1 MQRKLT
7 CIICPRGCQLT
18 VDIEGSDITVSGQSC
33 PRGKTY
39 AVNECT
45 HPTRMVTS
53 TVRVKDKQNTM
64 VSVRTADPI
73 PKDKIFKV
81 MEIIRST
88 SVSTPVHIGDV
99 IIPNVFGT
107 DIIATKEIL

>member
-45 HPTRMVTS
+45 HPTRTVTS

-88 SVSTPVHIGDV
+88 TVSTPVHIGDI

-107 DIIATKEIL
+107 NIIATKEIL

>member
-18 VDIEGSDITVSGQSC
+18 VDIEDSEITVNGQSC

-39 AVNECT
+39 AINECT
-45 HPTRMVTS
+45 HPMRTVTS
-53 TVRVKDKQNTM
+53 TVRVENKQNTM

-73 PKDKIFKV
+73 PKDKIFEA

-88 SVSTPVHIGDV
+88 TVSTPVHIGDV

-107 DIIATKEIL
+107 DIIATKEIP